1 MLETIST
8 QNYYTYLNLNSSP
21 KTFSV
26 IQNGLVVDNPEVIQI
41 DKGTF
46 RVRKGGHAQAVKE
59 QVRNVH
65 AFVVC
70 KPQYFNPHDINT
82 MIVKH
87 GLPTDAYFPVHYHYN
102 NGDFFSI
109 NFHGKII
116 SLDEDHT
123 FSGIWM
129 AHHKCYL
136 PKTEV
141 FEYLL
146 NKLLIKEILELVHP
160 DLHNKFNQTID
171 EILNI
176 EQQLL
181 KCQPQEVIDYDSGI
195 CDNLFGNLEGYFGE
209 SELPKTYSYRNT
221 LYNCVL
227 YHVFESWPHFSGNTT
242 YPVSDRSSKY
252 NPRDQ
257 FDELPKWAGKQRE
270 LRFNLLRHIKNV
282 INS

>member
-1 MLETIST
+1 MLETTST
-8 QNYYTYLNLNSSP
+8 QNYYIYLNLNSSP

-70 KPQYFNPHDINT
+70 KPQYFNPHDVNSI
-82 MIVKH
+82 IVKR
-87 GLPTDAYFPVHYHYN
+87 GLPTDSYFPVHYHYN
-102 NGDFFSI
+102 DGDFFSI

-136 PKTEV
+136 PKREV

-146 NKLLIKEILELVHP
+146 NKLSIKEILETVHP

-181 KCQPQEVIDYDSGI
+181 KYQPQEVIDYASGI
-195 CDNLFGNLEGYFGE
+195 CDNLFSNLEGHFGE
-209 SELPKTYSYRNT
+209 SELPKTYSYRDE
-221 LYNCVL
+221 LYNCIL
-227 YHVFESWPHFSGNTT
+227 YRAFERWEFFSDNIM
-242 YPVSDRSSKY
+242 YPVSDKSSKLRA
-252 NPRDQ
+252 RDQ
-257 FDELPKWAGKQRE
+257 YQYLPKWDGKQGE

>member
-1 MLETIST
+1 M
-8 QNYYTYLNLNSSP
+8 
-21 KTFSV
+21 
-26 IQNGLVVDNPEVIQI
+26 IQNGLVIDNPQVIQI

-46 RVRKGGHAQAVKE
+46 RVRKGGHTQAVKE

-65 AFVVC
+65 AFVLC
-70 KPQYFNPHDINT
+70 EPQYFYAQDVNSLIA
-82 MIVKH
+82 KH
-87 GLPTDAYFPVHYHYN
+87 GLPTDSYFPVHYHYN
-102 NGDFFSI
+102 DGDFFSI

-136 PKTEV
+136 PRMEV
-141 FEYLL
+141 FGYLL
-146 NKLLIKEILELVHP
+146 NKLSIKEILELVHP

-181 KCQPQEVIDYDSGI
+181 KYQPQEVIDYDSGI
-195 CDNLFGNLEGYFGE
+195 CDNLLYTLEGHFGE
-209 SELPKTYSYRNT
+209 SELPKTYSYCNA
-221 LYNCVL
+221 LYNCIL
-227 YHVFESWPHFSGNTT
+227 HRTFKKWEFFSDDIM
-242 YPVSDRSSKY
+242 YPVSDNSSKRRA
-252 NPRDQ
+252 RDQ
-257 FDELPKWAGKQRE
+257 YHYLPKWAGKQGE